1 MDTIVIIPAYN
12 EEKTLPILLKKIDSE
27 VYKLVVDDCSSDGT
41 FQKTKNLCDKII
53 RLKNNSGVDNAINKG
68 FEFALKNKFKY
79 IITIDADGQHDP
91 KYIKIIKNLLRNN
104 YDLVITQRNNFPR
117 ISEKIFSLYSAH
129 RFNVPDLLSGM
140 KGYGYQLAKKYGA
153 YDTINSIGTELS
165 AFGIV
170 NNYKYKLLK
179 IIVKDRKDTSR
190 LGGIL
195 KGNFRIFKA
204 LKNLHCL
211 KL

>member
-1 MDTIVIIPAYN
+1 MDTIIIIPAYN
-12 EEKTLPILLKKIDSE
+12 EEKTLPLLLKKIESK
-27 VYKLVVDDCSSDGT
+27 VFKLVVDDCSSDRT
-41 FQKTKNLCDKII
+41 FLKTKNLCDKII
-53 RLKNNSGVDNAINKG
+53 KLKNNSGVDNAINKG

-91 KYIKIIKNLLRNN
+91 KYIKNIENLLRKN

-117 ISEKIFSLYSAH
+117 ISEKIFSFYSTNK
-129 RFNVPDLLSGM
+129 FNVPDLLSGM
-140 KGYGYQLAKKYGA
+140 KGYSYKLAKKYGV
-153 YDTINSIGTELS
+153 YDTVNSIGTELS

-170 NNYKYKLLK
+170 NNYKYKLMK

-204 LKNLHCL
+204 LKNLHSL